1 MSIFLCEG
9 IHSFQI
15 LGCQICVHLLPAKS
29 QGSIFRIYAFSGCIQ
44 HACQIHCITISC
56 CWTFCCRYILLQ
68 THSVVDTWL
77 YIAEIQRGNRHDP
90 DKNKPIAIAPERREN
105 SKTAQFIYGSSD
117 LRRHRLIIFI
127 QNECKCQTQSLVCCK
142 CIHYCVIWL
151 VHRKLMHYNVV
162 LTLYGFY
169 IWYSCLYILDIQRS
183 YWQ

>member
-15 LGCQICVHLLPAKS
+15 LGCQICVHLLLCKVS
-29 QGSIFRIYAFSGCIQ
+29 GQHFQNLCIFWLYI
-44 HACQIHCITISC
+44 ACLLDSLYYNLC
-56 CWTFCCRYILLQ
+56 CLTFCCRYILLQ
-68 THSVVDTWL
+68 THFVVDTWL